1 MSVYFEYE
9 ADTGENRAYEKLLTT
24 VIEMAVQEEECPYE
38 IQVNV
43 LFTDNENIHA
53 INRQERG
60 IDRPTDVLSFPMAE
74 YEKPGDFSHM
84 EEDLTLFEPDS
95 GELLL
100 GDIVISCEKAKEQAA
115 AYGHSYQRELSFLV
129 AHSMLHLMGYDH
141 MEDEERACMEKKQ
154 EQILEK
160 CGIARDFVFD
170 RETEMR

>member
-9 ADTGENRAYEKLLTT
+9 ADTGENKKYEELLRK
-24 VIEMAVQEEECPYE
+24 VILTAAEEEACPYE

-53 INRQERG
+53 INKAERG

-74 YEKPGDFSHM
+74 YETPGDFSHM

-100 GDIVISCEKAKEQAA
+100 GDIVISCEKAKEQAE
-115 AYGHSYQRELSFLV
+115 AYGHSYQRELSFLA

-141 MEDEERACMEKKQ
+141 MEDKERECMEKKQ
-154 EQILEK
+154 EEILQK
-160 CGIARDFVFD
+160 CGIT
-170 RETEMR
+170 REFIFEKEE